1 MLRVL
6 NRFNFRVCARGP
18 LLAMVGTILCGELLD
33 EGVVEFLG
41 PKRFHKT
48 RDVICM

>member
-6 NRFNFRVCARGP
+6 NRVNFRVCARGP
-18 LLAMVGTILCGELLD
+18 LLAMVSTILCGELLVV
-33 EGVVEFLG
+33 GVVEFLG
-41 PKRFHKT
+41 PSGFHKT